1 MTTRLS
7 ADIYLQAA
15 FTYTMN
21 TITVLSLSYKH
32 AVLDVRADFQFNDEE
47 RKQWYSNLHTIRGLK
62 GGVVLSTCN
71 RTEFYLETSA
81 EFSPRDFI
89 QEIQL
94 RKGTTI
100 PDDLFEII
108 TTPDESVRYSME
120 VANGLHS
127 MVMGDKQIIA
137 QVKSAYRES
146 MEAGRITTLLERMF
160 QSVFRSYKRIHNETA
175 LHTGSRS
182 ISFIAL
188 KKIHKVFQRPAG
200 YISIL
205 LIGAGEIAADFMKYA
220 AAKGFRVTITNRT
233 AERANA
239 LATRFHCGTISFDR
253 FQDNLYAFDVVV
265 SCASM
270 KGIITDAQLQPE
282 QAPVLIDLTTYRSI
296 DLKQPEGY
304 TFFSLDDLGKERD
317 LHDTLQ
323 AQAVAP
329 ARQIIA
335 EEKTIFGQW
344 LFLRNKPRAVL
355 QAAS

>member
-1 MTTRLS
+1 
-7 ADIYLQAA
+7 
-15 FTYTMN
+15 MN

-47 RKQWYSNLHTIRGLK
+47 RKQWYSDLHTIPGLK
-62 GGVVLSTCN
+62 GGIVLSTCN

-89 QEIQL
+89 QEMQL

-100 PDDLFEII
+100 PDDLFEI
-108 TTPDESVRYSME
+108 ME

-137 QVKSAYRES
+137 QVKNAYRES

-188 KKIHKVFQRPAG
+188 KKIHKVIQRPAG

-220 AAKGFRVTITNRT
+220 TAKGFRVTITNRT

-239 LATRFHCGTISFDR
+239 LATRFNCGTISFDR
-253 FQDNLYAFDVVV
+253 FHDNLYAFDVVV

-323 AQAVAP
+323 AQAVEP

-355 QAAS
+355 QATS